1 MNTLSLQ
8 DNSIAFI
15 DAGHIEGNIIRLKKN
30 IPQTS
35 AIGIRFWVEKAGVV
49 EFNFPVGA
57 EKCKVQVYKLP
68 IQTPYPVLVNGNYF
82 NEPIAVAY
90 GSYLIIIDNVSEVDI
105 FRDAI
110 ICKSST
116 TAIVAQ
122 PILKPNKIA
131 FSPFPGNI
139 FQTLKKIGITDL
151 KQLNKKNNLKL
162 LRSELQNIELENE
175 ILQLNKYLQHPGI
188 NYGNAVAMFRKANR
202 LNEQPINDKVNI
214 NILAADGEIAA
225 DPLDETLPC
234 VQVGTLS
241 GIPDPLATEPI
252 VDWFWYDAAGDFDHE
267 IITRPWWAS
276 PDNFINGPN
285 EVQDY
290 WYPDPNKGWR
300 VFGYQFGGSPGQI
313 GYLLCYNVF
322 TGVMRLF
329 VYLPNVESRNFNKL
343 IATFSI
349 VNADRIATQTWNFPL
364 MDVPPEIKSFQTSD
378 TPTADNVQEVTGY
391 PGGSAFIWPGL
402 EMAFHDLTASSA
414 SAPGKWLRT
423 ELATLFDP
431 ALYPET
437 QILCGLG
444 GCLGLLFP
452 GIKAPTSEL
461 QERDRRLFKIDF
473 NGILEGQTNL
483 TADLELTASGTAK
496 PVAQESSTSSLGID
510 AEYVAYAKKAIQ
522 GASIIGGFISTTVAT
537 GGLDVMSAVKAAG
550 GIYALFQ
557 GDENPDPSYDVQL
570 IGAVTGK
577 ITGRTV
583 FVLPVADFVVNL
595 NGTFKAVTE
604 MTNNGPVYFPTG
616 WPHTYQRCN
625 KLRLG
630 AIGFRPAGEQGQVL
644 GVDPRPANIHV
655 GWIPGDEFA
664 TFYNAVI
671 TISPIGLFQIAPWSN
686 TIIDEQ
692 YAELELFEYNGNIE
706 SDGNFGIDVNF
717 EINIELPHKVT
728 TLRRLNVNEANTFL
742 AKEISFLNNL
752 KPTQRL
758 RIRWI
763 AKLSTPNNELPPFI
777 IHYALD
783 LAGKFELNVDDQDG
797 TGNPPDDDY

>member
-8 DNSIAFI
+8 DNSIAFV

-30 IPQTS
+30 ITQTS
-35 AIGIRFWVEKAGVV
+35 VIGLRFWVEKAGVV

-57 EKCKVQVYKLP
+57 EKCKVHVYKLP

-82 NEPIAVAY
+82 KEPISVAY
-90 GSYLIIIDNVSEVDI
+90 GNYLMVIENFQEVDI
-105 FRDAI
+105 FRDAVI
-110 ICKSST
+110 FKPSS

-131 FSPFPGNI
+131 FSPIPGNI

-151 KQLNKKNNLKL
+151 KQLNKKNNIKL

-175 ILQLNKYLQHPGI
+175 ILQLNNYLQHPGI
-188 NYGNAVAMFRKANR
+188 NYENAVAMFRKANN
-202 LNEQPINDKVNI
+202 LNEQPINNKVNI
-214 NILAADGEIAA
+214 NILAEDGEIVV

-234 VQVGTLS
+234 VQVGTIS

-252 VDWFWYDAAGDFDHE
+252 VDWFWYDASGDFDHE

-343 IATFSI
+343 IATFSL
-349 VNADRIATQTWNFPL
+349 VNADRIASQTWNFPL

-402 EMAFHDLTASSA
+402 EMAFHDLTSSSA

-423 ELATLFDP
+423 EIATLFDP

-437 QILCGLG
+437 QILRGLG
-444 GCLGLLFP
+444 GCLGILFP
-452 GIKAPTSEL
+452 GVKAPTSEL

-473 NGILEGQTNL
+473 NGILEGQSNL

-496 PVAQESSTSSLGID
+496 PVAEESSTSSLGID

-522 GASIIGGFISTTVAT
+522 GASIIGGFISTAVAT
-537 GGLDVMSAVKAAG
+537 GGLDIMSAVKAAG

-557 GDENPDPSYDVQL
+557 GDENQNPSYDVQL
-570 IGAVTGK
+570 IGAITGK

-630 AIGFRPAGEQGQVL
+630 VIGFRPAGEQGQVL
-644 GVDPRPANIHV
+644 GTDPRPATIKLE
-655 GWIPGDEFA
+655 WIARDELGVVFDA
-664 TFYNAVI
+664 LV
-671 TISPIGLFQIAPWSN
+671 TISPIGLFQIAPWAN
-686 TIIDEQ
+686 VIIDEQ
-692 YAELELFEYNGNIE
+692 YAELELFEPQN
-706 SDGNFGIDVNF
+706 D
-717 EINIELPHKVT
+717 LPHSVT
-728 TLRRLNVNEANTFL
+728 TIRRLNVNA
-742 AKEISFLNNL
+742 LNVYRVPSVPYLQGLNEH
-752 KPTQRL
+752 KRM
-758 RIRWI
+758 RIRWV
-763 AKLSTPNNELPPFI
+763 AKMSTPNNELPPFI
-777 IHYALD
+777 IEYALD
-783 LAGKFELNVDDQDG
+783 LTGKTNFILDTKPSSGDF
-797 TGNPPDDDY
+797 PDDDW